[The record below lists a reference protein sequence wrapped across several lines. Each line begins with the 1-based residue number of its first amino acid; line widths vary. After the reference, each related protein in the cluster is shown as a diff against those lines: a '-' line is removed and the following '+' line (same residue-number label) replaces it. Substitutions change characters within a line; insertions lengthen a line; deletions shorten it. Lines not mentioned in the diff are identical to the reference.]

1 MKGTGNQWDGS
12 NAWPP
17 LQAMLIEGL
26 HQHGG
31 TQGQHCAKLLAQS
44 WLSSN
49 HLGWLKYGKMVQ
61 STWPL
66 ILLCQESSF
75 SAAFFTLY
83 SAVLPSMKH
92 ML

>member
-1 MKGTGNQWDGS
+1 MHDGGIATSDRKGTGNQWDGS

-26 HQHGG
+26 HQYGG
-31 TQGQHCAKLLAQS
+31 TKGQHYAKVLAQR

-61 STWPL
+61 PTR
-66 ILLCQESSF
+66 F
-75 SAAFFTLY
+75 
-83 SAVLPSMKH
+83 
-92 ML
+92 

>member
-1 MKGTGNQWDGS
+1 MWDAFVSSHAGLMHDGGIATSDRKGTGNQWDGS

-26 HQHGG
+26 HQYGG
-31 TQGQHCAKLLAQS
+31 TKGQHYAKVLAQR

-61 STWPL
+61 PTR
-66 ILLCQESSF
+66 F
-75 SAAFFTLY
+75 
-83 SAVLPSMKH
+83 
-92 ML
+92 